1 MNVLLVIDVQKDF
14 CPGGALAT
22 DKGSIIIP
30 KINELMNSDFF
41 DFIYATKDWHAID
54 DPEFKEWPVHCVQF
68 TEGAMLHDNLDI
80 GPMSLIVYKNTFSGL
95 SGFSNESSN
104 RLIPKSA
111 NVYICGIATD
121 YCVKATALDAK
132 KFYTNVSVIL
142 DATAEVSSTMAYQAV
157 QDMVEA
163 GISFIHSGGILI

>member
-1 MNVLLVIDVQKDF
+1 
-14 CPGGALAT
+14 
-22 DKGSIIIP
+22 
-30 KINELMNSDFF
+30 
-41 DFIYATKDWHAID
+41 
-54 DPEFKEWPVHCVQF
+54 
-68 TEGAMLHDNLDI
+68 
-80 GPMSLIVYKNTFSGL
+80 
-95 SGFSNESSN
+95 
-104 RLIPKSA
+104 
-111 NVYICGIATD
+111 VYICGIATD